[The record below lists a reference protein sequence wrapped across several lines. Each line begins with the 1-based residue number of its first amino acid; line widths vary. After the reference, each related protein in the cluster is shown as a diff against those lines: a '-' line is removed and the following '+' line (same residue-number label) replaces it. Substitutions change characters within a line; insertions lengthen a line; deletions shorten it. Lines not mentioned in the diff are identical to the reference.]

1 MKRSFTIGKR
11 RPSKTGKTGQ
21 SSGRN
26 GGTAKKIT
34 SKCRIRK
41 GPLDLASQLVVLVY
55 LVYVVS
61 LFERDKPDEQNEP
74 DKPASLR
81 LASMKNPVLY
91 FEGSSSRLT
100 TDTVCGEM
108 IRGTI
113 YA

>member
-11 RPSKTGKTGQ
+11 RPGKTGKTGQ

-34 SKCRIRK
+34 SKCRIRN
-41 GPLDLASQLVVLVY
+41 GPLELASQVAVLVY

-61 LFERDKPDEQNEP
+61 LVERDKS
-74 DKPASLR
+74 ASLC

-91 FEGSSSRLT
+91 FEGSSSQLT
-100 TDTVCGEM
+100 TDTVCGGM